1 MKERSCMT
9 AATNILK
16 FHFQEPGVVRVLLG
30 LFPQRYD
37 LKVVV

>member
-1 MKERSCMT
+1 MEERSCMT

-16 FHFQEPGVVRVLLG
+16 FHIQVQGVVRVYLG